1 VKLRTKLI
9 LSLVVVLVL
18 AVMITQG
25 VQYVWTSGL
34 FADFS
39 DHNLE
44 LLQKQERKQATNLYY
59 TVERAIEGSLVRGEM
74 IKFTRLLESLQQV
87 KGLDEVFLFSAQG
100 VVTHSAKPAG
110 VGREMDKKVKAKIFS
125 DGKQIINETDQAFE
139 VYIPHRVVADCIR
152 CHTTWKSG
160 EIRGVTYYQFSN
172 EALRQARSDAAQT
185 LASIQ
190 ASSFYSMGIGVLA
203 VVVIFVLGMFVT
215 VRRFVAVPMDR
226 LVEALKQYDVDL
238 TLQIPVQSKDEIG
251 RVAQLL
257 NRFVSKLNKIIGQ
270 AQAVAVAIGANTDGS
285 AAALDEITKSS
296 EAIAAL
302 ARENAD
308 NAQEARELMKS
319 VRSGVIEADE
329 KVGMLEKSMV
339 ELSQASG
346 QVAKIMQTIDE
357 IAMQT
362 NLLALNA
369 AVEAARAGEAGAG
382 FAVVADEVRNL
393 ASRAA
398 EAARNTSDI
407 VEGTISQIDTGTALV
422 QETNVVFGE
431 VRETINQASTL
442 METVADSSERQ
453 RRDIDQINGT
463 LQSIDK
469 ATQVNAGKSAQLS
482 KTMSTFQ
489 TDAALELDTAKTSQK
504 QLDYDGPKANR
515 NNRLK

>member
-1 VKLRTKLI
+1 MKLRTKLI

-18 AVMITQG
+18 AVLITQG

-34 FADFS
+34 FAEFS
-39 DHNLE
+39 DHNIK
-44 LLQKQERKQATNLYY
+44 LLQKQERKQATNLFY
-59 TVERAIEGSLVRGEM
+59 TVERAIGGSLIRGEM
-74 IKFTRLLESLQQV
+74 VKFTKLLESLQQV
-87 KGLDEVFLFSAQG
+87 KGLEEVFLFSAEG
-100 VVTHSAKPAG
+100 VVTHAAKPAG
-110 VGREMDKKVKAKIFS
+110 IGRKMDEKVKAKIFS
-125 DGKQIINETDQAFE
+125 EGKQIINESDKAFE
-139 VYIPHRVVADCIR
+139 IYTPHRVVADCIR

-172 EALRQARSDAAQT
+172 EALRQAKSDAAQT

-190 ASSFYSMGIGVLA
+190 TSSFYLMGIAVLA

-226 LVEALKQYDVDL
+226 LVEALRQYDVDL

-270 AQAVAVAIGANTDGS
+270 AQAVAVAIGTNTDSS
-285 AAALDEITKSS
+285 AASLDEITTSS

-308 NAQEARELMKS
+308 NAQEARELMKT

-329 KVGMLEKSMV
+329 KVGVLEKSMA
-339 ELSQASG
+339 ELSQASD
-346 QVAKIMQTIDE
+346 QVSKIMQTIDE
-357 IAMQT
+357 IAFQT

-382 FAVVADEVRNL
+382 FGVVADEVRNL
-393 ASRAA
+393 ALRAA
-398 EAARNTSDI
+398 EAARSTSEI
-407 VEGTISQIDTGTALV
+407 VEGTISQIDHGATLV
-422 QETNVVFGE
+422 QDTNVVFGN
-431 VRETINQASTL
+431 VRDTINQASNL
-442 METVADSSERQ
+442 METVADSSARQ
-453 RRDIDQINGT
+453 RQDIDQINTT

-489 TDAALELDTAKTSQK
+489 TNAALELTADEAPKK
-504 QLDYDGPKANR
+504 QLDYDQPKD
-515 NNRLK
+515 KSK